1 MIWQRFCPFLQWPRP
16 SADTLRKAAW
26 AGISVGLVLV
36 PQALA
41 YAALAGM
48 PPQTGLYA
56 ALLPAIVGMLWG
68 SSPLLAVGP
77 VALTSMLTY
86 ASLEAFAT
94 PGSGAWV
101 SLAVWLAIY
110 AGVIQFAL
118 GALRLGIITNFVS
131 YPVIAGFI
139 NAAAIT
145 IVLSQL
151 PALLGLP
158 LDVDATWFSRIAATA
173 SDAPQ
178 RLAATAAFG
187 LGGFVLLLLQRRIVP
202 QVPGVLVICVAGTL
216 ISALTDF
223 DRIGGAVIGAVSGGL
238 PHFGSLPALRIDQ
251 HRALLPAAF
260 IIAVISFVE
269 AMSSCKTLAR
279 KRGEQ
284 WDENQELIGQG
295 LAKISSGLCG
305 AFPVSGS
312 FSRSALNLYVGATSG
327 WSTLFAAGSVLA
339 CLLWLTPYLRYLPR
353 ALLAAIIVASV
364 LSLITPRIFRHL
376 WRISR
381 DDGAVALAT
390 LAITLFSAPQLQWGV
405 FAGFTAAIFCYL
417 YRS

>member
-1 MIWQRFCPFLQWPRP
+1 
-16 SADTLRKAAW
+16 
-26 AGISVGLVLV
+26 
-36 PQALA
+36 
-41 YAALAGM
+41 
-48 PPQTGLYA
+48 
-56 ALLPAIVGMLWG
+56 
-68 SSPLLAVGP
+68 
-77 VALTSMLTY
+77 
-86 ASLEAFAT
+86 
-94 PGSGAWV
+94 
-101 SLAVWLAIY
+101 
-110 AGVIQFAL
+110 
-118 GALRLGIITNFVS
+118 
-131 YPVIAGFI
+131 
-139 NAAAIT
+139 
-145 IVLSQL
+145 
-151 PALLGLP
+151 
-158 LDVDATWFSRIAATA
+158 
-173 SDAPQ
+173 
-178 RLAATAAFG
+178 
-187 LGGFVLLLLQRRIVP
+187 
-202 QVPGVLVICVAGTL
+202 VPGVLVICVAGTL

-390 LAITLFSAPQLQWGV
+390 LAITLFSAPSVEGFTVVHAARAGIAALSCDHITVRGNHVDQSGKWGV

-417 YRS
+417 YRSARPRIIEVGEHPDGTLRDRERFGLPPLAPGVVAIRMDSSLTYITAPVLERTVLDRVRAAAEIHTVVLCSSPFNDIDMTGVESLQQLQRNLRALNVTLRFSALKKQVWEVMERAGLTAELGPSAFFSTDREAIEALRASATDATAADH